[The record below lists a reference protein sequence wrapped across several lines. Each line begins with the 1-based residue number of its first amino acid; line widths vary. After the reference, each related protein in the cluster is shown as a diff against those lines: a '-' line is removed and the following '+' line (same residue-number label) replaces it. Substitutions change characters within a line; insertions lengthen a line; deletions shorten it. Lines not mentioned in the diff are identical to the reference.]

1 MGCRLSDL
9 VADLH
14 LSLADPLLGEG
25 DHLQADPLEEASANL
40 QGKSCYVLLSRVKP
54 VSENNL

>member
-9 VADLH
+9 VVDLRP
-14 LSLADPLLGEG
+14 SWADPLLEEG
-25 DHLQADPLEEASANL
+25 VHLQADPLEEASANL
-40 QGKSCYVLLSRVKP
+40 QGKSCYVLLSCVKP

>member
-25 DHLQADPLEEASANL
+25 DQLQADPLEEASANL
-40 QGKSCYVLLSRVKP
+40 QGKSCYVLLSCVKP
-54 VSENNL
+54 ISEHVW